1 MGSNPIGGLGFFPI
15 ILDMAATMCLS
26 VIIKA
31 ISIVILKAIF
41 SREVMVQ
48 MVYIE
53 FISHL

>member
-15 ILDMAATMCLS
+15 ILDMATTMCLS
-26 VIIKA
+26 MIRKV
-31 ISIVILKAIF
+31 ISIVIIKAIF
-41 SREVMVQ
+41 SREVIVQ